1 MNDVLNTLLDHSFP
15 NISRNTSKNDKLL
28 LSLPVVDRQTS
39 KDSQAYTIIDL
50 VFRLAEFL
58 VESRIG
64 GDGECLAGDVVLG
77 EGKRDKVLVGGF
89 EEGDVVG
96 GEAIQPF
103 LS

>member
-1 MNDVLNTLLDHSFP
+1 MV
-15 NISRNTSKNDKLL
+15 
-28 LSLPVVDRQTS
+28 
-39 KDSQAYTIIDL
+39 DL

-58 VESRIG
+58 VESRVS

-77 EGKRDKVLVGGF
+77 ERKRGKVLVGGF
-89 EEGDVVG
+89 DKGNVVD